1 MKWYFILLIVI
12 GSLLILGLLISYICF
27 RIVFYQDR
35 NKNKPTEEF
44 ELPPGDIYIEHKEI
58 MFKWMK
64 EARNIIYEKVQITS
78 FDNLKLVGKYYE
90 CGKDN
95 IIEIMFHGYRGKA
108 ERDLCGGIQRAFAL
122 NHNVLIVDQRT
133 SGESEGNVISFGIN
147 ERKDCLSWI
156 DFINKKFNNPCIILC
171 GISMGAAT
179 VLMASNMNLP
189 NNVIGILADC
199 SYSSQKE
206 IIMKCTKDLHLPPKL
221 FYPFIKFGAKLFGH
235 FNLEETSPIQAI
247 KDSNIPIILFHG
259 TTDDFVPCYMS
270 EKLYAE
276 KPENAKLVTIP
287 NAGHGLCY
295 LIDSELYIKSLKEFF
310 L

>member
-1 MKWYFILLIVI
+1 MEWYFILLIVI
-12 GSLLILGLLISYICF
+12 VSLFILGLLISYICF

-35 NKNKPTEEF
+35 NKNKPSEEF
-44 ELPPGDIYIEHKEI
+44 ELPPGDIYLMHKET

-64 EARNIIYEKVQITS
+64 EAREINYEKFQITS

-147 ERKDCLSWI
+147 ERKDCVSWI
-156 DFINKKFNNPCIILC
+156 NFLNNKFNNPRVILC

-199 SYSSQKE
+199 GYSSIKE

-221 FYPFIKFGAKLFGH
+221 FYPFIKFGAKIFGH
-235 FNLEETSPIQAI
+235 FDLEETSPIQAI
-247 KDSNIPIILFHG
+247 KESNIPTILFHG

-270 EKLYAE
+270 EKLYEA
-276 KPENAKLVTIP
+276 KKENNKLVTIP

-310 L
+310 K